1 MQMQIDKKW
10 LIALVNEV
18 KNEINPEEAIQDEE
32 NKNDKNKNGVGTN
45 QFRSL
50 ASLCAVAET
59 YDEIKLLIQYKIAK
73 VINDRDKKTKVEK
86 LKSWKI
92 EKYV

>member
-32 NKNDKNKNGVGTN
+32 NNIFGGCFPVYGL
-45 QFRSL
+45 Q
-50 ASLCAVAET
+50 
-59 YDEIKLLIQYKIAK
+59 
-73 VINDRDKKTKVEK
+73 
-86 LKSWKI
+86 
-92 EKYV
+92 

>member
-32 NKNDKNKNGVGTN
+32 NKMI
-45 QFRSL
+45 
-50 ASLCAVAET
+50 
-59 YDEIKLLIQYKIAK
+59 EIK
-73 VINDRDKKTKVEK
+73 TE
-86 LKSWKI
+86 
-92 EKYV
+92 